1 MKINMIKY
9 ALIGFALAGF
19 TGAIAQNKT
28 QAETQKSANG
38 KYSYTTVPNDPL
50 GVRIYTL
57 SNGLTV
63 KTSINKNEPRV
74 YTMIATK
81 AGSKHD
87 PADNTGLAHY
97 LEHMLFKGTDRFGT
111 KDWAK
116 EKEQLDKID
125 ALYERYNKTKDEDE
139 RKRIYRQIDSVSLIA
154 SRFAIANEYDKM
166 LSNIGATGTNAFTSV
181 EQTVYINDI
190 PSNQLETWLRI
201 EAERFR
207 FPVLRL
213 FHTELEAV
221 YEEKNISLDNDS
233 RKVYEAMLGGLFQ
246 QHAYGTQ
253 TTIGT
258 VEHLKNPSLIKIR
271 EYFQNY
277 YVPNNMAI
285 ILAGDFDPDVVVEQI
300 DKAFGYMKPK
310 TVKPYTFGPEKSRT
324 EPTVKEVVGPDAAS
338 VMIGFRTPGANT
350 EDAQM
355 IELID
360 YILSNG
366 KAGLIDQNITKR
378 QRTLSAYSSI
388 WQNKDYGIHFLG
400 GKPKEGQTLEEVKS
414 LLIEQIENLKS
425 GKFDEKL
432 LPAIVSNFK
441 VEQIRNSESN
451 QGRAY
456 KMMSVFC
463 VEGNWA
469 DEVNSANRLSSI
481 TKQDIM
487 RVAQKIYTNDYVIV
501 YKRVGEDNIQKI
513 EKPEITPVEVNRED
527 VSEFTRSILNTQA
540 NPIRPVFLNFDTDI
554 QKGKLASGIEVN
566 YVRNKDNG
574 LFSMYY
580 VLNMGKFNDLKLPI
594 AIEYLKYAGTN
605 KYTAEQISSEFYKLA
620 CEFGVSSGEE
630 QTYVYLSGLDENFD
644 KAVSLFE
651 HLLAN
656 VKPDQK
662 VVDNMVSAMMK
673 QRADAKLNK
682 SAIFWG
688 ALRNYMTFG
697 SDNPY
702 KYMLSE
708 SQLKAL
714 KANELCG
721 IIKGITS
728 YKHAVYYYGPREINT
743 LSNFLSKAHR
753 TPKILKDYPAAKTFT
768 RAKIEGGKVYFVDYK
783 MVQAEMLWLNKQE
796 SMYDLN
802 RAPEIALFNE
812 YFGGGMSSVVFQTI
826 RESKALAYSTFSRY
840 TAPNKPDAPYYITAY
855 VGTQSDKVMD
865 AWTAMNELLR
875 ELPVSENNFNTV
887 ITSLRNQIETERTTK
902 EQILFAYI
910 GAQRFNRT
918 VEEREVIYKKLSQM
932 NLNSLTKFHN
942 TYYSD
947 ALYNMAVMGSKER
960 ISDNILNQLG
970 EVIELNLTEIFGY

>member
-1 MKINMIKY
+1 MIKY
-9 ALIGFALAGF
+9 ALMALALVGL
-19 TGAIAQNKT
+19 TEANAQNNT
-28 QAETQKSANG
+28 QAETRTSADG
-38 KYSYTTVPNDPL
+38 RYSYTTVPNDPL

-57 SNGLTV
+57 SNGLTI
-63 KTSINKNEPRV
+63 KTSVNKNEPRV

-81 AGSKHD
+81 AGSKND

-97 LEHMLFKGTDRFGT
+97 LEHMLFKGTDKFGT

-125 ALYERYNKTKDEDE
+125 ALYERYNKTTDEAE
-139 RKRIYRQIDSVSLIA
+139 RKIIYRQIDSVSLIA
-154 SRFAIANEYDKM
+154 SRYAIANEYDKM

-190 PSNQLETWLRI
+190 PSNQLETWLKI

-207 FPVLRL
+207 NPVLRL

-221 YEEKNISLDNDS
+221 YEEKNISLDNDN

-246 QHAYGTQ
+246 NHAYGTQ

-271 EYFQNY
+271 EYYNRY

-285 ILAGDFDPDVVVEQI
+285 VLAGDFDPDAVVELI
-300 DKAFGYMKPK
+300 DRSFKYMQASP
-310 TVKPYTFGPEKSRT
+310 VKPYTFQPEKAQAA
-324 EPTVKEVVGPDAAS
+324 PLVKEVVGPDAAS

-350 EDAQM
+350 EDARLV
-355 IELID
+355 ELID

-366 KAGLIDQNITKR
+366 KAGLIDQNITKK
-378 QRTLSAYSSI
+378 QRTLSAYSSV

-432 LPAIVSNFK
+432 LPAIISNFK

-469 DEVNSANRLSSI
+469 DEVNSANRLANI

-487 RVAQKIYTNDYVIV
+487 NAAKRIYTNDYVIV
-501 YKRVGEDNIQKI
+501 FKRVGEDKIQKI
-513 EKPEITPVEVNRED
+513 EKPEITPIEVNRED
-527 VSEFTRSILNTQA
+527 VSDFTKSILNTEPA
-540 NPIRPVFLNFDTDI
+540 GIRPVFLNFSTDI
-554 QKGKLASGIEVN
+554 QKAQLSSGIEVN

-580 VLNMGKFNDLKLPI
+580 VLNMGKFNDLKLPL
-594 AIEYLKYAGTN
+594 AVEYLKYAGTK
-605 KYTAEQISSEFYKLA
+605 KYTAEQISTEFYKLA
-620 CEFGVSSGEE
+620 CEFGVSSGED
-630 QTYVYLSGLDENFD
+630 QTYVFLSGLDENFD
-644 KAVSLFE
+644 KAVALFE

-662 VVDNMVSAMMK
+662 AVNAMVSRMLK

-688 ALRNYMTFG
+688 ALRSYMIFG

-702 KYMLSE
+702 KFMLSE
-708 SQLKAL
+708 AQLKAI
-714 KANELCG
+714 KAPELCN
-721 IIKGITS
+721 IIKGITA
-728 YKHAVYYYGPREINT
+728 YKHAVYYYGPRELASLT
-743 LSNFLSKAHR
+743 TFLSKAHQ
-753 TPKILKDYPAAKTFT
+753 TPKVLKDYPAAKNFT

-796 SMYDLN
+796 QTYNLN
-802 RAPEIALFNE
+802 LAPEIALFNE

-840 TAPNKPDAPYYITAY
+840 TAPNRPDAPYYITAY

-865 AWTAMNELLR
+865 AWTAMNELLS
-875 ELPVSENNFNTV
+875 ELPLSETNFNTV
-887 ITSLRNQIETERTTK
+887 VTAMRNQIATERTTK
-902 EQILFAYI
+902 EQILFAYLS
-910 GAQRFNRT
+910 AQRFNRSI
-918 VEEREVIYKKLSQM
+918 EERELIYRMLPQM
-932 NLNSLTKFHN
+932 NSSTLLKFHN
-942 TYYSD
+942 TYYKD
-947 ALYNMAVMGSKER
+947 APFNMAVMGSKER
-960 ISDNILNQLG
+960 IGDSTLNQLG
-970 EVIELNLTEIFGY
+970 EVVELNLTDIFGY

>member
-1 MKINMIKY
+1 MIKY
-9 ALIGFALAGF
+9 AFMALALAGF
-19 TGAIAQNKT
+19 ASVNAQNKT
-28 QAETQKSANG
+28 EVETKRSANG
-38 KYSYTTVPNDPL
+38 RYSYTTVPNDPL

-57 SNGLTV
+57 NNGLTI
-63 KTSINKNEPRV
+63 KTSVNKNEPRI

-97 LEHMLFKGTDRFGT
+97 LEHMLFKGTDKFGT

-116 EKEQLDKID
+116 EKEQLDIID
-125 ALYERYNKTKDEDE
+125 ALYERYNKTTDESE
-139 RKRIYRQIDSVSLIA
+139 RKAIYRQIDSVSLIA
-154 SRFAIANEYDKM
+154 SSFAIANEYDKM
-166 LSNIGATGTNAFTSV
+166 LSSIGATGTNAFTSV

-190 PSNQLETWLRI
+190 PSNQIENWLKI

-207 FPVLRL
+207 NPVLRL

-221 YEEKNISLDNDS
+221 YEEKNISLDNDG
-233 RKVYEAMLGGLFQ
+233 RKVYEAMLSGLFQ

-271 EYFQNY
+271 EYFNRY

-285 ILAGDFDPDVVVEQI
+285 ILAGDFDPDAVVEMI
-300 DKAFGYMKPK
+300 DKSFSYMKNRPVEQYQF
-310 TVKPYTFGPEKSRT
+310 TPEQQRST
-324 EPTVKEVVGPDAAS
+324 PLVKEVVGPDAAS

-350 EDAQM
+350 QDAHL

-366 KAGLIDQNITKR
+366 KAGLIDNNITKK
-378 QRTLSAYSSI
+378 QRTLSAYSSV

-400 GKPKEGQTLEEVKS
+400 GKPKEGQSLEEVKS
-414 LLIEQIENLKS
+414 LLIEQIENLKT

-469 DEVNSANRLSSI
+469 DEVNSVNRLANI
-481 TKQDIM
+481 TKKDIM
-487 RVAQKIYTNDYVIV
+487 NAAKRLYGKDYVIV
-501 YKRVGEDNIQKI
+501 YKRVGEDNSIQKI
-513 EKPEITPVEVNRED
+513 EKPEITPIEVNRED
-527 VSEFTRSILNTQA
+527 VSAFTSSILNAEST
-540 NPIRPVFLNFDTDI
+540 PIRPVFLNFSTDI
-554 QKGKLASGIEVN
+554 QKAQLASGIEVN

-605 KYTAEQISSEFYKLA
+605 KYSAEQISAEFYKLA
-620 CEFGVSSGEE
+620 CEFGVSSGED

-662 VVDNMVSAMMK
+662 AVNNMVSGMLK

-688 ALRNYMTFG
+688 ALRSYMTFG

-702 KYMLSE
+702 KYMLTE
-708 SQLKAL
+708 TQLRAL
-714 KANELCG
+714 KATELCN

-728 YKHAVYYYGPREINT
+728 YKHAVYYYGPRELT
-743 LSNFLSKAHR
+743 QLTTFLSTAHK
-753 TPKILKDYPAAKTFT
+753 TPQVLKDYPASKVFT

-783 MVQAEMLWLNKQE
+783 MVQAEMLWMNRQEENYNLN
-796 SMYDLN
+796 L
-802 RAPEIALFNE
+802 APQIALFNE

-840 TAPNKPDAPYYITAY
+840 TTPNRPDAPYYITAY
-855 VGTQSDKVMD
+855 VGTQSDKVID
-865 AWTAMNELLR
+865 AWKAMNDLLR
-875 ELPVSENNFNTV
+875 ELPVSETNFNTV
-887 ITSLRNQIETERTTK
+887 LTALRNQIETERTTK
-902 EQILFAYI
+902 EQILFAYLS
-910 GAQRFNRT
+910 AQRFNRSI
-918 VEEREVIYKKLSQM
+918 EERELIYRMLSKM
-932 NLNSLTKFHN
+932 DINTLNEFHAKH
-942 TYYSD
+942 YRD
-947 ALYNMAVMGSKER
+947 AEFNMGIMGSKER
-960 ISDNILNQLG
+960 IGEETLNSLG